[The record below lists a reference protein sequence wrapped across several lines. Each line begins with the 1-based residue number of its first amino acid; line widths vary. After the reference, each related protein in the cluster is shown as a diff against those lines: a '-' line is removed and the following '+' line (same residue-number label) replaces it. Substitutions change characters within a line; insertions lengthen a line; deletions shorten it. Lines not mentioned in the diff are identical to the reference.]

1 MELLR
6 KSNEDSRFPTQVQE
20 SLSLFR
26 QLLFE
31 SCQLSPILTFQ
42 LSDLQNDF
50 VLSQSMNCALY
61 ITSLTPSDELSISF
75 FSPSSTEDLS
85 HRILISN
92 NDCKVH
98 RSDDV
103 YFDFENVTSAMA
115 KREIEDG
122 SPMNF
127 LAYQS
132 TITYIGC
139 TPISNIENLNE
150 LVLKWMNTSLNYQNQ
165 LQQIITSLEERL
177 QILPQSLDNPHIKIM
192 INSQRN
198 IIEKMTK
205 NLRKKLTEL

>member
-1 MELLR
+1 
-6 KSNEDSRFPTQVQE
+6 
-20 SLSLFR
+20 
-26 QLLFE
+26 
-31 SCQLSPILTFQ
+31 
-42 LSDLQNDF
+42 
-50 VLSQSMNCALY
+50 MNCALY